1 MLIPNGTDSKK
12 EKNKQTQDIWVSN
25 LEMGWNQLSHMLV
38 WPVLGILLHRQE
50 NLPLSHYWL
59 VNSGTRSYTE
69 VDMIPM
75 HMLSMCYHP
84 ASHIFATRVLSVHFL
99 YPIHSHVMRIQ
110 LHFIN
115 WIQYPGTNSFNLC
128 PSAFLAYIELCISSP
143 YIVWSLYLCFHKL
156 TASPLYHSAVLR
168 ECGHHLP
175 SMITL
180 ASAVSPQP
188 PSRRDLPPASDSS
201 WGYICKCH
209 M

>member
-25 LEMGWNQLSHMLV
+25 LEMGWNQHSHMLV

-50 NLPLSHYWL
+50 NLLLSHYWL

-69 VDMIPM
+69 VYMIPM

-84 ASHIFATRVLSVHFL
+84 ASHIFATRVLSVRFL

-115 WIQYPGTNSFNLC
+115 WIQYPGTNS
-128 PSAFLAYIELCISSP
+128 
-143 YIVWSLYLCFHKL
+143 L
-156 TASPLYHSAVLR
+156 TCAL
-168 ECGHHLP
+168 LP
-175 SMITL
+175 SWPTLNSVSLLPTLCGLCAFISWPLAPFITAL
-180 ASAVSPQP
+180 CWGSVDITFLPWSRLHLLSVLSLHPGGTCLQPQTHPGVTFASAT
-188 PSRRDLPPASDSS
+188 
-201 WGYICKCH
+201 CN
-209 M
+209 